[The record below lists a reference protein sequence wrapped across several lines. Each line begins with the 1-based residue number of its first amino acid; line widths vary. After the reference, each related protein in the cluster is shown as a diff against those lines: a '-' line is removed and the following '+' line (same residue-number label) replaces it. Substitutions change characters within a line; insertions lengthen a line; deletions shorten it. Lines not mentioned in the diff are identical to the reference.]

1 MENSRDSSL
10 WRSLAVAFGDGL
22 AFGVGMKLTQT
33 GAAKPGAAPE
43 SAPADRMSRLEQR
56 LARLERAP
64 GSSAPALDQGVLDA
78 LVAALEARLQESSA
92 HVDRR
97 LAELEM
103 KLAGELTALRQQD
116 QSLASGSETRLEEL
130 DVRVKEQ
137 IQALRQKFNEDR
149 TTLQT
154 QVISLH
160 REFAAAVADIVEE
173 QVANQVEQRVEEAVQ
188 ARMAALEEHLREE
201 IRQGSESQHREMSDL
216 RQRVTENDRN
226 VLDVLL
232 TMGEVFRQAAG
243 RLGTPGAPPAASP
256 DVAALEAAQPAAETA
271 APPADA
277 SPEPPVESPPKA
289 QEPAAEPQRIPPG
302 SATSPEAVAGYTDLE
317 LPGFAQPRKASA
329 VFSVPLVSSFL
340 VTAVCVAL
348 LQYL

>member
-33 GAAKPGAAPE
+33 GAGKPATAPE
-43 SAPADRMSRLEQR
+43 SAPADRVSRLEQR

-64 GSSAPALDQGVLDA
+64 GSTSPALDHGVLDA
-78 LVAALEARLQESSA
+78 LVAALEARLQESGA
-92 HVDRR
+92 KVDRR
-97 LAELEM
+97 LAELEIR
-103 KLAGELTALRQQD
+103 LAGELTALRQQD

-130 DVRVKEQ
+130 DVRVNEQ
-137 IQALRQKFNEDR
+137 VQALRQKVNDER
-149 TTLQT
+149 TTLQN

-188 ARMAALEEHLREE
+188 ARIAALEEHLREE
-201 IRQGSESQHREMSDL
+201 IRQDSESQQREMSDL
-216 RQRVTENDRN
+216 RQRLTENDRN

-243 RLGTPGAPPAASP
+243 RLGAPPAPAEWVP
-256 DVAALEAAQPAAETA
+256 AAAPAEAPQPAAEATVFA
-271 APPADA
+271 AEVSPA
-277 SPEPPVESPPKA
+277 PPVEATPKPP
-289 QEPAAEPQRIPPG
+289 EPAAEPQRIPPG
-302 SATSPEAVAGYTDLE
+302 SATSAEAVASYTDLD

-329 VFSVPLVSSFL
+329 VFSIPLVSSFI
-340 VTAVCVAL
+340 VTAVCIAL

>member
-33 GAAKPGAAPE
+33 GTGKSGAAPE
-43 SAPADRMSRLEQR
+43 SPPADRVSRIEQR

-64 GSSAPALDQGVLDA
+64 ASGSLALDQGVLDA
-78 LVAALEARLQESSA
+78 LVAALEARLQESGA
-92 HVDRR
+92 KVDRR
-97 LAELEM
+97 LAELEI
-103 KLAGELTALRQQD
+103 KLAADLTALRQQD

-130 DVRVKEQ
+130 GLQVNEQ
-137 IQALRQKFNEDR
+137 VQALRQKVNDDR
-149 TTLQT
+149 NTLQG
-154 QVISLH
+154 QVIALH

-188 ARMAALEEHLREE
+188 TRMAALEEHLREE
-201 IRQGSESQHREMSDL
+201 IRQTSESQRLEMSDL
-216 RQRVTENDRN
+216 RQRLTENDRN

-243 RLGTPGAPPAASP
+243 RLGAPPVPAP
-256 DVAALEAAQPAAETA
+256 LEAPQPPAETPAPAAEVSSE
-271 APPADA
+271 PPAEDL
-277 SPEPPVESPPKA
+277 PKS
-289 QEPAAEPQRIPPG
+289 QEAAAEPQRIPPG
-302 SATSPEAVAGYTDLE
+302 SATSAEAVAGYTDLD

-329 VFSVPLVSSFL
+329 VFSIPLVSSFL
-340 VTAVCVAL
+340 VTALCVAL